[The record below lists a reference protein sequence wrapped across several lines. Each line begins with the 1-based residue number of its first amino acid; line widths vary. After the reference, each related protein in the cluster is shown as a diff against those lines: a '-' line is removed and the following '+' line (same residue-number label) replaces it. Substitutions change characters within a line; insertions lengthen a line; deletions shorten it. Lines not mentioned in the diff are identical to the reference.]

1 MLQWSQ
7 SKRLQKG
14 EDGFKGTA
22 EINWNEKITYKFVV
36 DGQWVVNNQEPT
48 EADNSGNV
56 NNVRTAPEK
65 PSAPLSNGTHEEP
78 KPASEP
84 AAGKPTTPGTPS
96 ILPQLVSD
104 LAAIMAATDGTSSAL
119 GYVASGV
126 GAAIQGVIGLDPINP
141 DQVSNHVFNFCL
153 YAHIL
158 DFRCQ

>member
-1 MLQWSQ
+1 PHTEPNSVIVTGSFDEWSQ

-65 PSAPLSNGTHEEP
+65 PSAPLSN
-78 KPASEP
+78 
-84 AAGKPTTPGTPS
+84 
-96 ILPQLVSD
+96 
-104 LAAIMAATDGTSSAL
+104 
-119 GYVASGV
+119 
-126 GAAIQGVIGLDPINP
+126 
-141 DQVSNHVFNFCL
+141 
-153 YAHIL
+153 
-158 DFRCQ
+158 